1 MTRPQEPAAARL
13 PAAAAAGGRKKTKRD
28 SAARPMSYAEKKKVG
43 QKSEEE
49 KGSAT
54 MCRRTFDP
62 GRRMMARLLERLPR
76 AHLFSFL

>member
-1 MTRPQEPAAARL
+1 
-13 PAAAAAGGRKKTKRD
+13 
-28 SAARPMSYAEKKKVG
+28 MSYAETKKVG